1 MSNLIKIKNLNNL
14 NALQNHEENEIVFC
28 EENSKYYTWQ
38 EADGWQE
45 VNIKTD
51 GFKMSLYELNQNI
64 INQMPKMTKE
74 EIKEKLDD
82 CQKKD
87 CKYFMLLCKE
97 YNYYTIFA
105 KQALYTNSLKDVLFE
120 IITEL
125 GEIYSIEKTEDEAYE
140 IWIKPIEKENPL
152 AFYFFSYDEGVVH
165 FG

>member
-64 INQMPKMTKE
+64 INQMQKMTKE
-74 EIKEKLDD
+74 EIKR
-82 CQKKD
+82 
-87 CKYFMLLCKE
+87 
-97 YNYYTIFA
+97 
-105 KQALYTNSLKDVLFE
+105 LFN
-120 IITEL
+120 I
-125 GEIYSIEKTEDEAYE
+125 
-140 IWIKPIEKENPL
+140 
-152 AFYFFSYDEGVVH
+152 
-165 FG
+165 